1 MDLATNNKSNLDYEL
16 TMAERFATQKE
27 QDLNNMKKKV
37 LGPKYLK
44 YIVRLYS
51 TAYFNEN

>member
-37 LGPKYLK
+37 LGP
-44 YIVRLYS
+44 
-51 TAYFNEN
+51 